1 MTSRQD
7 IIDDALDALFL
18 AALQA
23 ELTAAGPAQL
33 GLQLLQ
39 DPEFRKRIMRP
50 VLRRIVRPSL
60 DVEAGQVLVQD
71 ERE

>member
-1 MTSRQD
+1 MTGRQD
-7 IIDDALDALFL
+7 IIDDALDAVFL

-39 DPEFRKRIMRP
+39 DREFRARI
-50 VLRRIVRPSL
+50 LRHIVRPGVT
-60 DVEAGQVLVQD
+60 VEAGQVLVVD

>member
-39 DPEFRKRIMRP
+39 DREFRARI
-50 VLRRIVRPSL
+50 LRRIVRPSL